1 MIGLNATKQA
11 IKGFLMDKSKS
22 QGMLQSIRDQITAHV
37 GKYALLKEKEGRNI
51 CIYFIRIINS
61 KEGEYSC
68 YDSRGEFRCFLRK
81 FLDATQ
87 IMTDEQR
94 LVFLDL

>member
-1 MIGLNATKQA
+1 MIGLNATKQVV
-11 IKGFLMDKSKS
+11 KSFLMDKGKS
-22 QGMLQSIRDQITAHV
+22 LEMLHAIRRQISEHI

-51 CIYFIRIINS
+51 FVYFIRIINPG
-61 KEGEYSC
+61 EGEYSC
-68 YDSRGEFRCFLRK
+68 YDSKGKLRCILRK
-81 FLDATQ
+81 PIDCKQ